1 MGKKIRKAIGALFV
15 AVAIAVTQIPVSDV
29 RAVDG
34 TSGNTAPVSEFQTDG
49 TTLVKYNGTSANVSI
64 GDYIEK
70 IESGAFADNEY
81 LKTVVIGNNVTTIG
95 TGAFEGCSLL
105 EAVTIP
111 DSVKTIEKA
120 AFADCPSLTAVGIG
134 TGLNSLGSGVFAGDV
149 SLGRVNIS
157 SSNSRFT
164 CDEGAIYNKNGRDTL
179 YAVLAGRKSA
189 EYVMPSTV
197 TKIMPYAF
205 WGNRYLESV
214 TISGGVLEI
223 SAYAFSNCAN
233 LKKVTIPYSVSTI
246 GLKAFENCIRL
257 RSISIPVSVQSIHST
272 AFDGC
277 TRLTIDAPEGSTAKE
292 FADNLV
298 LEDIDVTEYEDT
310 PIDTISDTDIEDDSE
325 TDGEAEDASLPVDYY
340 HEVTHMSPLEDEED
354 AAVKGKSKIIDS
366 QVFVFVDNASATVN
380 SGVPD
385 LHSVEGAVFGET
397 GETIASISNNSNEKG
412 GSFPKYTII
421 EDKVIANQAYYNDN
435 RESIDIPDTITEIG
449 EFAFARSAITNVV
462 LPEGVT
468 KIGYAAF
475 YHCDGLTDVVIPNT
489 VTEIA
494 SSAFENTPWLQNWR
508 ESGSGDFLIVGDGIL
523 LDYRGSNSVVTIPGG
538 VKTIGADA
546 LQGHTEITKV
556 ILPDSVEVIGEGAFS
571 NCSALTDIEGGNSV
585 RKMKD
590 RAFAGC
596 PIENI
601 RIPASVEE
609 IGLKAFAVADSVK
622 SAGTGKVVF
631 EGSSIPSL
639 SYEAS
644 SGKLYHDDYRGLA
657 FEGVKEAIV
666 PEGTDVFENTVLDK
680 NLQGFRGVIQT
691 AGSGA
696 AAENT
701 ADDAADTQS
710 SETDGLQNADDMQ
723 SADNMQD
730 TDDSAVADTR
740 SEVTVHIDSRSIE
753 DGGLAGAI
761 LEGAETS
768 YLLDIVDSSEA
779 RDAIL
784 GAYRKLYGNRT
795 PSNLQAY
802 DITLTEE
809 ATSIPI
815 TGLGRQKIEITIP
828 IPNGI
833 GEENLHVVCL
843 DADGQLEEAE
853 SRIASVDGMDYLV
866 FTTNHFSPYGIYN
879 YASGDMATVRDGQA
893 VFTSLSGNKDDSPN
907 TGDDS
912 IHPKWFLFAGCL
924 FTGLALLLYRGKRRI
939 IKIS

>member
-29 RAVDG
+29 GAADAS
-34 TSGNTAPVSEFQTDG
+34 SGNTAPVSEFQMDG

-70 IESGAFADNEY
+70 IESGAFAGNEY
-81 LKTVVIGNNVTTIG
+81 IKTVVIGNNVTSIG

-105 EAVTIP
+105 QTVTIP
-111 DSVKTIEKA
+111 DSVKTIDKA

-134 TGLNSLGSGVFAGDV
+134 TGLESLGSGVFAGDV

-157 SSNSRFT
+157 SSNSKFT

-179 YAVLAGRKSA
+179 YALLAGRKSA

-214 TISGGVLEI
+214 SIGSGVSEI

-233 LKKVTIPYSVSTI
+233 LKNVTIPYSVSAI

-257 RSISIPVSVQSIHST
+257 RSISIPVSVRSIHST

-310 PIDTISDTDIEDDSE
+310 PIDTIGAAESDSE
-325 TDGEAEDASLPVDYY
+325 TEEEAEAASSPVDYY
-340 HEVTHMSPLEDEED
+340 HEVTHMNPLEDEED

-397 GETIASISNNSNEKG
+397 GETIASISANSDGKG
-412 GSFPKYTII
+412 GSFPKYTIVD
-421 EDKVIANQAYYNDN
+421 DKVIANQAYYNDN

-449 EFAFARSAITNVV
+449 EFAFARSAITSAV

-475 YHCDGLTDVVIPNT
+475 YHCDALTNVVIPDT

-508 ESGSGDFLIVGDGIL
+508 EDGNGDFLIVGDGIL

-546 LQGHTEITKV
+546 LQRHTEITKV

-585 RKMKD
+585 RQIKD
-590 RAFAGC
+590 RAFSGC

-609 IGLKAFAVADSVK
+609 IGLKAFAVAESVK

-631 EGSSIPSL
+631 EGSSIPRL

-666 PEGTDVFENTVLDK
+666 PEGVDAFENTVLDE

-696 AAENT
+696 ATENT
-701 ADDAADTQS
+701 TEDAADTQG
-710 SETDGLQNADDMQ
+710 SETDGLQNADGMQ

-730 TDDSAVADTR
+730 TDDSTAADTR
-740 SEVTVHIDSRSIE
+740 SEVTVHIDSRAIE
-753 DGGLAGAI
+753 DSGLAGAI
-761 LEGAETS
+761 MEGAETS
-768 YLLDIVDSSEA
+768 YVLDIVDSSEA
-779 RDAIL
+779 KDAIL

-815 TGLGRQKIEITIP
+815 TGLGRQQIEITIP
-828 IPNGI
+828 IPSGV

-843 DADGQLEEAE
+843 DANGQLEEAE

-879 YASGDMATVRDGQA
+879 YVSGDMTTVRDGQA

-907 TGDDS
+907 TGDNS

-924 FTGLALLLYRGKRRI
+924 FTGLALLFYRGKRRI
-939 IKIS
+939 MV